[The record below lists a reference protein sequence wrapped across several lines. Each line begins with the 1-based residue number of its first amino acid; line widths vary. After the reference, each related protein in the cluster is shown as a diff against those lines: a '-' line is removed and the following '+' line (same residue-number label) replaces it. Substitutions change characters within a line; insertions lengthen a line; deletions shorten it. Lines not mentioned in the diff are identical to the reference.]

1 MRLLAMGVPVDHA
14 RCCDLHIAALKSV
27 FPVKEPDLSPILGG
41 EWEDGEKVASCMFAL
56 DTCVPALSSSSC
68 VGHWI
73 QAACEFAGVIIFH
86 LLPII
91 MMLML
96 CCFACRCVLPLTL
109 MLLHLVGPFSSSL
122 CAMLR
127 AATQIPMLTH
137 GFNCAHIT
145 LRTSR
150 ALSLPLVIRFREWS
164 WWRGADARAVWQ
176 PG

>member
-41 EWEDGEKVASCMFAL
+41 EWEDGEKLASCMFAL
-56 DTCVPALSSSSC
+56 DTCVPALSSPSC

-73 QAACEFAGVIIFH
+73 QAACEFAGVIISFVADSH
-86 LLPII
+86 DADAIF
-91 MMLML
+91 
-96 CCFACRCVLPLTL
+96 FACRRVLPLTL
-109 MLLHLVGPFSSSL
+109 MLLHLVGQFSSSL
-122 CAMLR
+122 CAMLP
-127 AATQIPMLTH
+127 AVTQMPMLTH
-137 GFNCAHIT
+137 GFNCVHIM

-150 ALSLPLVIRFREWS
+150 ALSLLHAIRFLEWS
-164 WWRGADARAVWQ
+164 WWREADARAVWQ